1 MCLGSCSMRIY
12 CRDCGNKALITRVE
26 EETAQYAK
34 LYCICLEPTCG
45 HGFISELRF
54 SHTLKP
60 SKILPADEK
69 ILDRILKLT
78 GEQQKQLLEQLDM
91 LT

>member
-1 MCLGSCSMRIY
+1 MRIN
-12 CRDCGNKALITRVE
+12 CRDCGNKALITKVA
-26 EETAQYAK
+26 EETPKYAK

-45 HGFISELRF
+45 HGFVSELCF

-60 SKILPADEK
+60 SKIIKDHGT
-69 ILDRILKLT
+69 ILERLLQLSGD
-78 GEQQKQLLEQLDM
+78 QQMQLLEQLEI

>member
-1 MCLGSCSMRIY
+1 MRIY
-12 CRDCGNKALITRVE
+12 CGSCGKKACISRVE
-26 EETAQYAK
+26 EESPNCTR
-34 LYCICLEPTCG
+34 LYCICIEPTCA
-45 HGFISELRF
+45 HSFVSELCF

-60 SKILPADEK
+60 SKIKQADEK
-69 ILDRILKLT
+69 ILDRLLKLT

>member
-1 MCLGSCSMRIY
+1 MRIY
-12 CRDCGNKALITRVE
+12 CRDCGNKALITRAE

-34 LYCICLEPTCG
+34 LYCICIEPTCG
-45 HGFISELRF
+45 HGFLSELRF

-91 LT
+91 LP